1 MRTTIDIE
9 DDVLA
14 AAKELARLQ
23 NVSAGQIVSRLV
35 RQALAGPQNVPKLA
49 QQIGKTNVG
58 FRPFPSRGA
67 VVNDELVNV
76 LRDQEGV

>member
-23 NVSAGQIVSRLV
+23 NVSAGQIVSKLLRT
-35 RQALAGPQNVPKLA
+35 ALAGGGQPK
-49 QQIGKTNVG
+49 QQIENRQIGG
-58 FRPFPSRGA
+58 FRPFSAHGA
-67 VVNDELVNV
+67 LVSNEQVDE
-76 LRDQEGV
+76 LRDQEGI